1 MSLLRRLGIGGG
13 RDDRHGGDTDA
24 VRRIAAELERLEPTR
39 ARHIAA
45 FAYLLGRVAYADRDV
60 TPEETRLM
68 ERVVVERGG
77 LPEDQAVLVV
87 QIAKSQNALFG
98 GTEDFLVAR
107 EFGQFATYEQKTALV
122 DCLFG
127 VAAADGSITTV
138 EDAEIARIANELKVE
153 HADVVRARVAHKE
166 YLSVLRK
173 PQPPGADDAS

>member
-1 MSLLRRLGIGGG
+1 MSILNWLGFGGG
-13 RDDRHGGDTDA
+13 GEVRHDGDTDA
-24 VRRIAAELERLEPTR
+24 VRRIAAELERLDPAR

-45 FAYLLGRVAYADRDV
+45 FAYLLGRVAYADREVSPD
-60 TPEETRLM
+60 ETRLM
-68 ERVVVERGG
+68 ERIVMERGG

-107 EFGQFATYEQKTALV
+107 EFATLATYEQKTALV

-127 VAAADGSITTV
+127 VAAADGSITAV
-138 EDAEIARIANELKVE
+138 EDAEIVRVATALRVE

-173 PQPPGADDAS
+173 PQPPGAEDAS